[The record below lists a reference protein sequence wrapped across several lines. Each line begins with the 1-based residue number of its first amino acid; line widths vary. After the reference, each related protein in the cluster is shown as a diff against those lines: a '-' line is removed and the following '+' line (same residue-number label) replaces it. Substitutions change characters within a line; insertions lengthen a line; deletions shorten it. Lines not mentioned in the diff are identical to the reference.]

1 MSYLQDISDSGNDV
15 GLDLKGLRADWSV
28 LYRCG
33 PPAIK
38 VSLSDVV
45 LEPWKDT
52 CVALL
57 SVGWTEIFL
66 GPPWRSPLTAA
77 GLVIFGGRIW

>member
-28 LYRCG
+28 LCRCD
-33 PPAIK
+33 PPTMK
-38 VSLSDVV
+38 LSLSDVV

-57 SVGWTEIFL
+57 SVGWTEIFF
-66 GPPWRSPLTAA
+66 GPPWRSPLTAV
-77 GLVIFGGRIW
+77 GLFISGDRI